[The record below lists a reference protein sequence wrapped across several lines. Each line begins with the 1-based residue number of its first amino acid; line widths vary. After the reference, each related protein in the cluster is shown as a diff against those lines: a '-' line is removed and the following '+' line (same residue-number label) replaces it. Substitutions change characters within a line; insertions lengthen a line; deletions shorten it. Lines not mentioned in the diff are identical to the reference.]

1 MARASR
7 QSVTI
12 RHVAAEAGV
21 SLQTVSRVMNDEP
34 NVRPEVQDRVR
45 AAVSKL
51 GYVPSLAA
59 RRLSGSRSYLLLAL
73 NDRDRTVE
81 GWRLGLGTDWI
92 DQMLLGGML
101 TCADHDYRMIVEL
114 VDTHAAHVERA
125 VSAALSALRPDGV
138 ILTPPHS
145 DNPAITALLEEH
157 RVPFARIGS
166 ELAGAGFAIR
176 MDERAAA
183 AAAAEHLADL
193 GHRRIAFVAGDP
205 EYLLSARR
213 LEGYRALIAERGLDA
228 GDDLVRQG
236 DFSFA
241 SGERAMEELLALPQ
255 PPTAIIASSDQMALG
270 ALHVAHRERVDVP
283 GDMSLLS
290 FDDSPVLRFSVPP
303 LTAIKQPV
311 AAMTARAA
319 TLLIEAASGKMEAI
333 APHVIPFDLT
343 IRASTAPLPN
353 ASRAHRP

>member
-34 NVRPEVQDRVR
+34 NVRPEVQERVR
-45 AAVSKL
+45 AAVAKL

-81 GWRLGLGTDWI
+81 GWRLGLGSDWI

-101 TCADHDYRMIVEL
+101 TCAEHDYRLMVEL

-125 VSAALSALRPDGV
+125 VSAALDALRPDGV

-145 DNPAITALLEEH
+145 DNPAITTLLET
-157 RVPFARIGS
+157 RRMPFARIGS
-166 ELAGAGFAIR
+166 ERDGAGFAIR

-183 AAAAEHLADL
+183 AAAADHLADL
-193 GHRRIAFVAGDP
+193 GHRRIAYIAGDP
-205 EYLLSARR
+205 DYLLSARR
-213 LEGYRALIAERGLDA
+213 LEGYRGVVVTRGLE
-228 GDDLVRQG
+228 DDEELVRQG
-236 DFSFA
+236 DFGFA
-241 SGERAMEELLALPQ
+241 SGERAMTELLALSVR
-255 PPTAIIASSDQMALG
+255 PTAIIASSDQMALG
-270 ALHVAHRERVDVP
+270 ALHVAHREGVDVP
-283 GDMSLLS
+283 ADVSLIS
-290 FDDSPVLRFSVPP
+290 FDDSPVAKFSVPP
-303 LTAIKQPV
+303 LTAINQPV

-319 TLLIEAASGKMEAI
+319 TLLIEAASGAASSGAEAV
-333 APHVIPFDLT
+333 AADVIPFRLAV
-343 IRASTAPLPN
+343 RASTAPPPG
-353 ASRAHRP
+353 ART

>member
-45 AAVSKL
+45 AAVAKL

-73 NDRDRTVE
+73 NDRDRTLE
-81 GWRLGLGTDWI
+81 GWRLGLGSDWI
-92 DQMLLGGML
+92 DQMLLGGMQ
-101 TCADHDYRMIVEL
+101 TCAEQNYRLIVEL

-125 VSAALSALRPDGV
+125 VSAALDALRPDGV

-145 DNPAITALLEEH
+145 DNPAITGLLEA
-157 RVPFARIGS
+157 RGMPFARIGS
-166 ELAGAGFAIR
+166 ERDGAGFAIR
-176 MDERAAA
+176 MDECAAA
-183 AAAAEHLADL
+183 AAATAHLADL
-193 GHRRIAFVAGDP
+193 GHQRVAYIAGDP

-213 LEGYRALIAERGLDA
+213 LEGYAQVVATRGLDSDPA
-228 GDDLVRQG
+228 LVRQG
-236 DFSFA
+236 DFGFA
-241 SGERAMEELLALPQ
+241 SGERAMADLLALPER
-255 PPTAIIASSDQMALG
+255 PTAILASSDQMALG
-270 ALHVAHRERVDVP
+270 ALHVAHREGVEVP
-283 GDMSLLS
+283 GDMSLVS
-290 FDDSPVLRFSVPP
+290 FDDSPVVKFTVPP

-311 AAMTARAA
+311 AAMAAQAA
-319 TLLIEAASGKMEAI
+319 TLLMDAAAGKAEGDL
-333 APHVIPFDLT
+333 PLVVPFDLNV
-343 IRASTAPLPN
+343 RGSTAPP
-353 ASRAHRP
+353 AVR

>member
-34 NVRPEVQDRVR
+34 NVRAEVQERVR
-45 AAVSKL
+45 AAVAKL

-73 NDRDRTVE
+73 NDRDRTLE
-81 GWRLGLGTDWI
+81 GWELGLGSDWI
-92 DQMLLGGML
+92 DQMLLGGMR
-101 TCADHDYRMIVEL
+101 TCAAHDYRLIVEL

-125 VSAALSALRPDGV
+125 VSAALAALRPDGV

-145 DNPAITALLEEH
+145 DNPAITRLLEAR

-166 ELAGAGFAIR
+166 ELPGAGFAIR

-183 AAAAEHLADL
+183 AAAANLLADL
-193 GHRRIAFVAGDP
+193 GHRRIAYIAGDP
-205 EYLLSARR
+205 EYRLSARR
-213 LEGYRALIAERGLDA
+213 LEGYRDVVAARGLD
-228 GDDLVRQG
+228 GDAALVRQG
-236 DFSFA
+236 DFGFA
-241 SGERAMEELLALPQ
+241 SGERAMTELLALPR
-255 PPTAIIASSDQMALG
+255 PPSAIVASSDQMALG
-270 ALHVAHRERVDVP
+270 ALHVAHREGVDVP
-283 GDMSLLS
+283 GDISLVS
-290 FDDSPVLRFSVPP
+290 FDDSPVVKFSVPP

-319 TLLIEAASGKMEAI
+319 TLLIEAAAGKTDAAESDI
-333 APHVIPFDLT
+333 IPFHLAV
-343 IRASTAPLPN
+343 RGSTAPPR
-353 ASRAHRP
+353 SR